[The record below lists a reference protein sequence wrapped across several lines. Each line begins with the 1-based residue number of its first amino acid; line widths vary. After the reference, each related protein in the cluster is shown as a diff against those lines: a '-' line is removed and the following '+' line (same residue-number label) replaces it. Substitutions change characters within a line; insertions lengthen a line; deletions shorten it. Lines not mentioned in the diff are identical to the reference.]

1 MERVLKLLIG
11 LCLVSLFC
19 ACDTMKSAS
28 YDAYAH
34 KQTIAIKTSSEE
46 LIDKGV
52 YSYESYETEVR
63 ALMNKIDSL
72 MVYEQHKKHQKISLS
87 MWKVLIDKDRNL
99 LGGYLGRWKSKGKL
113 PAVFV
118 AEAKVQIMAAFDALI
133 AYEAQKDAR
142 SKEGVLQLIL
152 N

>member
-1 MERVLKLLIG
+1 
-11 LCLVSLFC
+11 
-19 ACDTMKSAS
+19 
-28 YDAYAH
+28 
-34 KQTIAIKTSSEE
+34 
-46 LIDKGV
+46 
-52 YSYESYETEVR
+52 
-63 ALMNKIDSL
+63 
-72 MVYEQHKKHQKISLS
+72 

-118 AEAKVQIMAAFDALI
+118 AEAKAQIMAAFDTLI